1 MTKQEHIQMMI
12 HWCKQFE
19 LARVKWLKANN
30 PSTSYERNMQLL
42 TEAAEYAQYAVN
54 NGVDAGLDVETI
66 LAAEI
71 SFIRLSLK
79 ASA

>member
-1 MTKQEHIQMMI
+1 MTKQEHIEMMI
-12 HWCKQFE
+12 FWCKQFE
-19 LARVKWLKANN
+19 LARVNWLKHDN
-30 PSTSYERNMQLL
+30 PSTSYEHGMSLL
-42 TEAAEYAQYAVN
+42 TQAAEYAQFAVN
-54 NGVDAGLDVETI
+54 HGTDAGLDVQTI